1 MLVIGQT
8 LILATALLS
17 LGVSQASAQST
28 SVRRD
33 YPSCNLAQQHRV
45 RGQTGG
51 SIRDIRQAH
60 ISMRANILE
69 ADIGNARKA
78 RRLAQPQA
86 QKLWQRVEQVR
97 RDTDA
102 AVAKQGLLSAGEVA
116 SYDRAL
122 DMVATAIC
130 R

>member
-1 MLVIGQT
+1 MTGKSI
-8 LILATALLS
+8 ILATALIM
-17 LGVSQASAQST
+17 LGMGTASAQSA
-28 SVRRD
+28 SVRGA
-33 YPSCNLAQQHRV
+33 YPSCDLAKQHRV

-51 SIRDIRQAH
+51 TIRDSRQAH
-60 ISMRANILE
+60 ISVRANILE

-78 RRLAQPQA
+78 RRLTQPQA

-97 RDTDA
+97 RDTNA
-102 AVAKQGLLSAGEVA
+102 AVAQQGFLSAGELA

-122 DMVATAIC
+122 DVIAAALC

>member
-1 MLVIGQT
+1 MNSSS
-8 LILATALLS
+8 LILATALLT
-17 LGVSQASAQST
+17 LGATQLSAQSA

-33 YPSCNLAQQHRV
+33 YPSCDLAQQHRV

-51 SIRDIRQAH
+51 AIRDIRQAH

-69 ADIGNARKA
+69 ADISNARKA
-78 RRLAQPQA
+78 RRLSQPQA
-86 QKLWQRVEQVR
+86 QKLWQRVELVR
-97 RDTDA
+97 RDTNR
-102 AVAKQGLLSAGEVA
+102 AVAKQGFLSAGEVA